1 MGSSMEKPIERG
13 SEWMMTDE
21 MTKVWCFNKILAHLQ
36 HPLNIFVQY
45 LLKIH

>member
-21 MTKVWCFNKILAHLQ
+21 MTKEWCFNKILA